1 MNRKDLAKEVSD
13 FIEQNVG
20 DNDTDDVELGVAAAQ
35 IEEFVNELD
44 EDDSKDEEGGE
55 DA

>member
-13 FIEQNVG
+13 FITENVG
-20 DNDTDDVELGVAAAQ
+20 ENDTDDVDLGIASSQ
-35 IEEFVNELD
+35 IEEFVTELED
-44 EDDSKDEEGGE
+44 EDSKDEDGGE